1 MGKLNPW
8 RLQNCSTGQK
18 VVCTVIGRSTKNQY
32 RVIIMKNGLCAEL
45 RSDVSYSV
53 GDDVL
58 AKIIVVTEDEVVLSA
73 RLE

>member
-1 MGKLNPW
+1 
-8 RLQNCSTGQK
+8 
-18 VVCTVIGRSTKNQY
+18 
-32 RVIIMKNGLCAEL
+32 MKNGLCAEL